1 MRALKL
7 KLFQETACYKK
18 PFAFKISETYPL
30 PPYST
35 VSGMLHKLIEAKEYI
50 PFKISIQ
57 GTYESIINNYQTT
70 YFYKDKDIT
79 SMPMNGHLLLNVN
92 LIVHVMAEEDI
103 LQKIYDNFCELDEF
117 LSLGRKEDLLRV
129 DEVKFVNI
137 IEYLVDYDGEDD
149 DTLSE
154 FRLKYPVYICKDKLP
169 CELRGINYRL
179 NNYYYDI
186 NDEFRHWNK
195 VNALYV
201 EKDNTIDKGKIMLDD
216 DNEKD
221 IVFLN

>member
-35 VSGMLHKLIEAKEYI
+35 VSGMLHKLIKAKEYV

-57 GTYESIINNYQTT
+57 GIHESIINNYQTT
-70 YFYKDKDIT
+70 YFYKEKDVT
-79 SMPMNGHLLLNVN
+79 SMPMNNHMLLNVK
-92 LIVHVMAEEDI
+92 LIVHVLAEDSD
-103 LQKIYDNFCELDEF
+103 LQKVYDNFSELDEF
-117 LSLGRKEDLLRV
+117 LSLGRKEDLLRI
-129 DEVKFVNI
+129 DEVK
-137 IEYLVDYDGEDD
+137 YVDVMEHLIDPDNEEDD
-149 DTLSE
+149 ILSE

-179 NNYYYDI
+179 NNYYYDSK
-186 NDEFRHWNK
+186 DEFRHWNK
-195 VNALYV
+195 VNTLYI
-201 EKDNTIDKGKIMLDD
+201 EKDNIIDKGKIMLDD
-216 DNEKD
+216 DMD
-221 IVFLN
+221 IVFFN